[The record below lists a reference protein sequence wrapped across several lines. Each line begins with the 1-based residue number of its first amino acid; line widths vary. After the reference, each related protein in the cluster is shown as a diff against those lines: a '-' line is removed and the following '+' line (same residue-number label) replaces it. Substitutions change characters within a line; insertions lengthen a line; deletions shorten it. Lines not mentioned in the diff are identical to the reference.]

1 MILTPEKIGVP
12 IARALGVETRA
23 LVSLDLH
30 IEVGKIPTLVTT
42 EYATDGNGKVV
53 RDLDL
58 VLRSYRLIL
67 DGEPE

>member
-1 MILTPEKIGVP
+1 MILAQDKIGAP
-12 IARALGVETRA
+12 IARALGIETRA

-30 IEVGKIPTLVTT
+30 IEVGKMPTLVTT
-42 EYATDGNGKVV
+42 EYVTDESGKVV

-67 DGEPE
+67 DGEPD